1 MVHWRRRLSCG
12 ECALL
17 LIHPAA
23 VDIFVP
29 FRMPPRADPMSL
41 RSVAALTRKREV
53 RGISFPST
61 RFISPTAL
69 IVMFLVFENTPIL
82 SFRQFEDPDNRAS
95 AKRDTGRSAK
105 YPYGWNRLEPSAVFV
120 EVL

>member
-1 MVHWRRRLSCG
+1 MVHWRRRLSRG

-17 LIHPAA
+17 LIHPPAA
-23 VDIFVP
+23 DIFVP
-29 FRMPPRADPMSL
+29 FRMPPHADPMSL

-61 RFISPTAL
+61 RFINPTAL
-69 IVMFLVFENTPIL
+69 IVIFLVFDNTPIPSL
-82 SFRQFEDPDNRAS
+82 RQVEGPDNRAS
-95 AKRDTGRSAK
+95 AKRDTHRSAK
-105 YPYGWNRLEPSAVFV
+105 YPYGWNRLEPSAVSV